1 MNYESPRFIVH
12 GSIESL
18 TLQNPAD
25 PNGDDPCRFN
35 NPRGNKQTGPAD
47 LIQGQAALATCTPT
61 SA

>member
-25 PNGDDPCRFN
+25 PNGEDDCRVVGQ
-35 NPRGNKQTGPAD
+35 RGFKQTGTAD
-47 LIQGQAALATCTPT
+47 LIQGNAALETCVPT